1 MTRISID
8 LPDGFLTVED
18 TENYKGV
25 PVTVLR
31 ILGEEALFYT
41 GRGESMLNNADW
53 EDIFKRRIA
62 AFLGKMILAEA
73 PHLAEDWQEENWTG
87 RELRDPAPIEYIRE
101 EY

>member
-1 MTRISID
+1 MQISID
-8 LPDGFLTVED
+8 LPDGFLSVDD

-41 GRGESMLNNADW
+41 GKGETVGMSNADW
-53 EDIFKRRIA
+53 EGIFKTRIA
-62 AFLGKMILAEA
+62 AILGRLLLAESKWISG
-73 PHLAEDWQEENWTG
+73 DWQEENWTG
-87 RELRDPAPIEYIRE
+87 RELNEPGPINFVRE

>member
-1 MTRISID
+1 MQISID
-8 LPDGFLTVED
+8 LPDGFLSVDD

-41 GRGESMLNNADW
+41 GRGETVGMTNQDW
-53 EDIFKRRIA
+53 EKAFKVRLASI
-62 AFLGKMILAEA
+62 LG
-73 PHLAEDWQEENWTG
+73 HLLLSEFPWVADDWQTENPTG
-87 RELRDPAPIEYIRE
+87 RELNEPGPINFVRE